1 MHIQVGVDPRLREL
15 AQQLLLAVTNA
26 EAIEE
31 AVLVLM
37 TDAAAD
43 TAAQVMSAA
52 EQLTPL
58 MEQAP
63 AAQAWLL
70 IFLSCCTPIVRFWPV
85 CSTANIH
92 YRHTCKVCRDRFWQS
107 TPSSRSAGDFNR
119 GPWTDRLAYVSTF

>member
-15 AQQLLLAVTNA
+15 AQQLLLVVTNA

-43 TAAQVMSAA
+43 TAAQVISAA

-58 MEQAP
+58 MEQGPAP
-63 AAQAWLL
+63 QAWLL
-70 IFLSCCTPIVRFWPV
+70 LEPLHANCTLLACLF
-85 CSTANIH
+85 N
-92 YRHTCKVCRDRFWQS
+92 CKHSLPSYLQS
-107 TPSSRSAGDFNR
+107 LP
-119 GPWTDRLAYVSTF
+119 